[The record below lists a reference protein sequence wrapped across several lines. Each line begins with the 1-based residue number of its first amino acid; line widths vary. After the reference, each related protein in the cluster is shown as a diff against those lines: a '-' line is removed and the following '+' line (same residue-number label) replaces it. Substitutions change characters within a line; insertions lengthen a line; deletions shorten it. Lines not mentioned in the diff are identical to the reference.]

1 MQMCPECGNY
11 YDESEYAKCP
21 NCHPVSGNPNDDVI
35 VWDNEEEKLKVVK
48 RSELQQQL
56 ISHNW
61 RNTGKRREG
70 LLRSSNESTSETEG

>member
-1 MQMCPECGNY
+1 MQMCPECGSY

-48 RSELQQQL
+48 RSEL
-56 ISHNW
+56 
-61 RNTGKRREG
+61 
-70 LLRSSNESTSETEG
+70 

>member
-35 VWDNEEEKLKVVK
+35 YGQNVNADADKDPLTGDAEQK
-48 RSELQQQL
+48 RGHHGQNQL
-56 ISHNW
+56 
-61 RNTGKRREG
+61 RRYLSVLG
-70 LLRSSNESTSETEG
+70 GSYRV